1 MSKAAINDLIEKK
14 VQPLWK
20 VLGDFQASWTR
31 ERAEMKQEIDELK
44 SSKDDLK
51 NQIANFQNQVEN
63 VSLNNEQLVDEV
75 EKMRIENAGLR
86 RTLNEMEIA
95 GQFQQLKTV

>member
-14 VQPLWK
+14 VQPIWK
-20 VLGDFQASWTR
+20 VLGEFQATWTR
-31 ERAEMKQEIDELK
+31 ERAEMQQEIDELK

-63 VSLNNEQLVDEV
+63 LTLNNEQLVDEV

-86 RTLNEMEIA
+86 RALYEIEIS
-95 GQFQQLKTV
+95 GQCQRLTTV